1 MRSGPECE
9 RMEAPCTAAREDYP
23 MSVGLGWCYPDPSPT
38 GVCCVSLF
46 KIAIFYLHL
55 FMFYFLAA
63 PRGLQDLSS
72 RPRDPGLL
80 QWKAGFL
87 TLDLQG
93 RPLITIFKNFLESY
107 NASLPN

>member
-1 MRSGPECE
+1 MRSGPERE

-72 RPRDPGLL
+72 PTKGSWSPAVEGWILNPGPPG
-80 QWKAGFL
+80 KA
-87 TLDLQG
+87 
-93 RPLITIFKNFLESY
+93 
-107 NASLPN
+107 PNYYF